1 MKASKLLRI
10 AVQWLEQEPVDS
22 GAGLCRATI
31 KACAFER
38 SAVMERD
45 AIIAVALA
53 EYRVLERIR
62 RDLGRHSWLQDWVL
76 QQGWTTMGELLTEGG
91 KARLRA
97 TRIAW
102 ANDMIARFE
111 AKGD

>member
-31 KACAFER
+31 KACTFECI
-38 SAVMERD
+38 AVM
-45 AIIAVALA
+45 
-53 EYRVLERIR
+53 ERIR

-76 QQGWTTMGELLTEGG
+76 QQGWITMGELLTEGG